1 MKCTRCHE
9 RAEINLR
16 SHHTAFCRACFI
28 LYFQR
33 QVDRTITKEKM
44 FTPHERILVAVSG
57 GKDSLA
63 LWDVL
68 IAQGYHTEG
77 LYLDLGIG
85 PYSAQSREKA
95 ERFAHTHAVPLQVV
109 TLAEEAVSV
118 PTAAQFTH
126 RMPCAACGTMKRH
139 FFDQAAIEGGFDV
152 LATGHNLDDEA
163 ARLLGNA
170 LHWQTEY
177 LAREKPVLTPTH
189 PRFVRKVRP
198 LYRLSE
204 LETAVYAFF
213 RGIDYVIEEC
223 PNSVG
228 ATQLFY
234 KDILNRIE
242 TKMPGTK
249 LTFVQEFLRSAQP
262 LFVAPDGSPPRE
274 CEGCGMP
281 AFAAVCSFCS
291 LLREVERKQDN
302 AERKQ
307 AAAGVWQA
315 EPQNRRTAEP
325 QREGGSSPVPRFSD
339 SPIPDLKR

>member
-1 MKCTRCHE
+1 M
-9 RAEINLR
+9 
-16 SHHTAFCRACFI
+16 
-28 LYFQR
+28 
-33 QVDRTITKEKM
+33 
-44 FTPHERILVAVSG
+44 
-57 GKDSLA
+57 
-63 LWDVL
+63 
-68 IAQGYHTEG
+68 
-77 LYLDLGIG
+77 
-85 PYSAQSREKA
+85 
-95 ERFAHTHAVPLQVV
+95 
-109 TLAEEAVSV
+109 
-118 PTAAQFTH
+118 
-126 RMPCAACGTMKRH
+126 
-139 FFDQAAIEGGFDV
+139 
-152 LATGHNLDDEA
+152 
-163 ARLLGNA
+163 
-170 LHWQTEY
+170 
-177 LAREKPVLTPTH
+177 
-189 PRFVRKVRP
+189 RP

-242 TKMPGTK
+242 AKMPGTK

-307 AAAGVWQA
+307 AAAGGWQE